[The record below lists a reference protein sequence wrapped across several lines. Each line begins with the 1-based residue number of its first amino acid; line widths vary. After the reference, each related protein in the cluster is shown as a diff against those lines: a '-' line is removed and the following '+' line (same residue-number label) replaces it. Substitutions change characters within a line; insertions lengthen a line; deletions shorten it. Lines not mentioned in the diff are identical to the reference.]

1 MKKKKKKKKK
11 RRKKAGAF
19 REQRSP
25 ASRLRGS
32 FRFFLV
38 HLLPGG
44 VVEIVVEIV
53 ADDFHVIVIVVD
65 DFHVIVIVVD
75 DFFAP
80 PVSASALLLPLK
92 GRVFVFVLFC
102 FWRKTLILIF
112 SSFRRCFFFEE
123 EEKKKTGGL
132 MLEEAKIVSFDVG
145 LRVYTRTRTRERERE
160 RSIQREKDSERNGAK
175 ERRRRTSRLSLW
187 PVSKKV
193 G

>member
-1 MKKKKKKKKK
+1 MKKKKKKKKKK

-65 DFHVIVIVVD
+65 
-75 DFFAP
+75 FFAP

-92 GRVFVFVLFC
+92 GVFVFVFVLLFC

-112 SSFRRCFFFEE
+112 SSFSSLF
-123 EEKKKTGGL
+123 
-132 MLEEAKIVSFDVG
+132 SF
-145 LRVYTRTRTRERERE
+145 
-160 RSIQREKDSERNGAK
+160 
-175 ERRRRTSRLSLW
+175 
-187 PVSKKV
+187 
-193 G
+193 

>member
-1 MKKKKKKKKK
+1 MKKKKKKKK

-25 ASRLRGS
+25 ASRLRGG

-44 VVEIVVEIV
+44 VVGIVVGIVVEIV

-123 EEKKKTGGL
+123 EEKKKTFVL
-132 MLEEAKIVSFDVG
+132 V
-145 LRVYTRTRTRERERE
+145 
-160 RSIQREKDSERNGAK
+160 
-175 ERRRRTSRLSLW
+175 
-187 PVSKKV
+187 
-193 G
+193 

>member
-25 ASRLRGS
+25 ASRLRGG

-44 VVEIVVEIV
+44 VVGIVVGIVVEIV
-53 ADDFHVIVIVVD
+53 AD

-80 PVSASALLLPLK
+80 PVSASALLLPFK
-92 GRVFVFVLFC
+92 GVFVL
-102 FWRKTLILIF
+102 L
-112 SSFRRCFFFEE
+112 FFF
-123 EEKKKTGGL
+123 L
-132 MLEEAKIVSFDVG
+132 AKNSDI
-145 LRVYTRTRTRERERE
+145 
-160 RSIQREKDSERNGAK
+160 
-175 ERRRRTSRLSLW
+175 
-187 PVSKKV
+187 
-193 G
+193 

>member
-1 MKKKKKKKKK
+1 MKKKKKKKKKK

-38 HLLPGG
+38 HLLPG
-44 VVEIVVEIV
+44 VVEIV
-53 ADDFHVIVIVVD
+53 ADDFHVIVIVV
-65 DFHVIVIVVD
+65 

-92 GRVFVFVLFC
+92 GVFVFVFVLLFC

-112 SSFRRCFFFEE
+112 SSFSSLF
-123 EEKKKTGGL
+123 
-132 MLEEAKIVSFDVG
+132 SF
-145 LRVYTRTRTRERERE
+145 
-160 RSIQREKDSERNGAK
+160 
-175 ERRRRTSRLSLW
+175 
-187 PVSKKV
+187 
-193 G
+193 

>member
-65 DFHVIVIVVD
+65 
-75 DFFAP
+75 FFAP
-80 PVSASALLLPLK
+80 PVSASALLLPFK
-92 GRVFVFVLFC
+92 GVFVFVLLFC

-112 SSFRRCFFFEE
+112 SSFSSLFYLCFSSRTQISRDFQLSRR
-123 EEKKKTGGL
+123 
-132 MLEEAKIVSFDVG
+132 
-145 LRVYTRTRTRERERE
+145 
-160 RSIQREKDSERNGAK
+160 
-175 ERRRRTSRLSLW
+175 
-187 PVSKKV
+187 
-193 G
+193 

>member
-1 MKKKKKKKKK
+1 MKKKKKKKKKK

-25 ASRLRGS
+25 ASRLSGG

-38 HLLPGG
+38 HLLPFFCG

-65 DFHVIVIVVD
+65 
-75 DFFAP
+75 FFAP

-92 GRVFVFVLFC
+92 GVFVFVFVLLFC

-112 SSFRRCFFFEE
+112 SSFSSLF
-123 EEKKKTGGL
+123 
-132 MLEEAKIVSFDVG
+132 SF
-145 LRVYTRTRTRERERE
+145 
-160 RSIQREKDSERNGAK
+160 
-175 ERRRRTSRLSLW
+175 
-187 PVSKKV
+187 
-193 G
+193 